1 MAQKLVPLV
10 LQSQETLDQVLTLS
24 LLHAHRRLTCSPL
37 IECSLSLS
45 HSPPQVAVL
54 MGRVLQE
61 EPVQAGAVSLLQEL
75 VKDPEVYQVLIDL
88 VTRVVAEDK
97 VQQAVN
103 AMLIGASHKVR
114 RTTHIHTHR
123 YTQREVQGGL
133 ARSWFG
139 TFDCVMWSVLV
150 HPGGAGATCL

>member
-1 MAQKLVPLV
+1 
-10 LQSQETLDQVLTLS
+10 
-24 LLHAHRRLTCSPL
+24 
-37 IECSLSLS
+37 
-45 HSPPQVAVL
+45 VAVL
-54 MGRVLQE
+54 MGKVLQE

-114 RTTHIHTHR
+114 RPLTFTLTDTHKGKSR
-123 YTQREVQGGL
+123 GRLLDPGL
-133 ARSWFG
+133 AR
-139 TFDCVMWSVLV
+139 LI
-150 HPGGAGATCL
+150 A